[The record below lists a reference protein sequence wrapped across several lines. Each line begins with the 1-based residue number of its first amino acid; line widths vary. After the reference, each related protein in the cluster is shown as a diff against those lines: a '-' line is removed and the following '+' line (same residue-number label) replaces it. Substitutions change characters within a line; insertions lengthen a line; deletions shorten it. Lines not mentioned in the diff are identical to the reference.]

1 MLVGWYWRSL
11 CNVIIVAADCM
22 VGEGQE
28 GDGEPL
34 ALEQE
39 WDGAPGGAAWQSC
52 RRGNGTPLALACRE
66 WASGLPAAGLLGGL
80 AKPCC
85 SVWKVQ
91 SDDWGVLDSTDRGG
105 KQALIYLSPEV
116 IVNVA

>member
-39 WDGAPGGAAWQSC
+39 WDVAPGGAAWQSC
-52 RRGNGTPLALACRE
+52 RRGMERLWLWRLGSGHLACLQQGFWE
-66 WASGLPAAGLLGGL
+66 GLLSL
-80 AKPCC
+80 AAVYGKFN
-85 SVWKVQ
+85 Q
-91 SDDWGVLDSTDRGG
+91 MIGVYSIAR
-105 KQALIYLSPEV
+105 IEV
-116 IVNVA
+116 ENRL